1 MTRVPML
8 VQEIRYER
16 DIASLRR
23 LARDIATRLGFDSQ
37 DRVRIATAVSE
48 MARIIFVFVGRGKA
62 EFLVEE
68 HALVQHFVLQFTGPD
83 PAKLQQL
90 GEPAELPA
98 ELKQGVDNA
107 RRLMDRFG
115 VETLP
120 DGRLSVVLG
129 KSLPRNL
136 DEQALS
142 AIVREMAELPPDD
155 PFEEIRRQNQEL
167 AELLQQLRERQEQL
181 TRINRELE
189 DRNRG
194 VTSLYAVLEEQT
206 EQLQDANRLKSRFI
220 SQMSHEFRTPLS
232 SIIALTRL
240 LLGRLDGDLT
250 PEQDHQV
257 TLIQQSAQ
265 ELLDMIGDLL
275 DLAKIEAG
283 KLSVEPT
290 QFTLSELFSSLRGM
304 FKPLH
309 SNPDVAL
316 IFEEP
321 LHFPVF
327 RTDERKVAQILRNFI
342 SNALKFTERGEV
354 RVVADLADGG
364 QVAIFSVS
372 DTGIGISP
380 EDQQR
385 IFKDFE
391 QVKTHLHKVHK
402 GTGLGLALSKQL
414 TEVLGGTLTLE
425 SEPGKGSTFSAI
437 IPLTYPGIAEDMP
450 EVVQEQLGQEGA
462 AVLVIED
469 DPEDLA
475 LYEEY
480 LKDSPFRVI
489 PVQTLAGAWEIL
501 KHLRPAA
508 IVLDILLANESGW
521 DFLTELR
528 SNEATRDI
536 PVIVATV
543 VSGEQEM
550 GFVLGADE
558 YMLKPIVQDTL
569 VERLDALSHGETI
582 MIIDDDSAWR
592 YTFRKT
598 LEGTPYQI
606 IEAAS
611 GPEGLRL
618 AAQKAPGLI
627 FLDLVMPEMSGFEVL
642 EKLKSDP
649 ATRSIPVVAYS
660 SKRLYDADR
669 ERLMQQT
676 VAVVSK
682 DTTSREMILARIK
695 DTLIQ
700 SGSAG

>member
-1 MTRVPML
+1 MTRVPIL

-16 DIASLRR
+16 DITSLRR
-23 LARDIATRLGFDSQ
+23 LARDVATRLGFDSQ

-48 MARIIFVFVGRGKA
+48 MARVIFVFAGQGKA

-68 HALVQHFVLQFTGPD
+68 RALVQHFVLRFTGPD

-136 DEQALS
+136 DEQALA

-290 QFTLSELFSSLRGM
+290 
-304 FKPLH
+304 
-309 SNPDVAL
+309 
-316 IFEEP
+316 FEEP

-354 RVVADLADGG
+354 RVVADLADDG
-364 QVAIFSVS
+364 QAAIFSVS

-414 TEVLGGTLTLE
+414 AEVLGGTLTLE